1 MRPGAPVA
9 GIPPLLSGFVL
20 HAHHQPW
27 LDVWCERKLFDSC
40 SVLSIDQSVLVTASS
55 DHTVMF
61 HSFDKNLPE
70 TSDLRMTILES
81 TEMFGRYGEI
91 SLQEN
96 GPTIR

>member
-1 MRPGAPVA
+1 
-9 GIPPLLSGFVL
+9 
-20 HAHHQPW
+20 
-27 LDVWCERKLFDSC
+27 
-40 SVLSIDQSVLVTASS
+40 
-55 DHTVMF
+55 MF